1 MPPEPPPWPVSW
13 LQAASAVT
21 VTADRAVAPSM
32 ERRVNRMWIS
42 FAHGFRDLRARSMYR
57 AVLRGLEVASMATV
71 LARGEISLWTS

>member
-1 MPPEPPPWPVSW
+1 
-13 LQAASAVT
+13 
-21 VTADRAVAPSM
+21 
-32 ERRVNRMWIS
+32 MWIS